1 MKIEKI
7 QNKSEKGDIMNVFKT
22 KDKYEVGD
30 KIRWESENKT
40 FVKNIPNPIKTKHMG
55 TVIDIED
62 NGNLVVQMID
72 DKIKLVKPELVFH
85 YIK

>member
-1 MKIEKI
+1 
-7 QNKSEKGDIMNVFKT
+7 MNVCKT

-30 KIRWESENKT
+30 KIRWESEYKT

-55 TVIDIED
+55 TIIDIED

>member
-7 QNKSEKGDIMNVFKT
+7 QNKSEKEDIMNVCKT

-30 KIRWESENKT
+30 KIRWESEYKT

-62 NGNLVVQMID
+62 NGNLVVQMIN
-72 DKIKLVKPELVFH
+72 DKIKSVKPELVFH